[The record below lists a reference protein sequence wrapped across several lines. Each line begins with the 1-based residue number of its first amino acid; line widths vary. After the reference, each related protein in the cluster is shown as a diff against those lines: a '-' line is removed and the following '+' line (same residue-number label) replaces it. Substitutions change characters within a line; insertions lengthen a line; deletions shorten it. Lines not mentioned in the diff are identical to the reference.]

1 MSPHSVGNNALLGK
15 CLIAKQNK
23 YMLNSNQK
31 NSALN
36 YYKNEESLNPV
47 FSRPDMWQ
55 VWHVT
60 RGRSLAPISQEHVCL
75 NPFGLL

>member
-1 MSPHSVGNNALLGK
+1 MSPNSVENNALLGK

-23 YMLNSNQK
+23 YMLNSKQN

-47 FSRPDMWQ
+47 CSRPDM
-55 VWHVT
+55 
-60 RGRSLAPISQEHVCL
+60 
-75 NPFGLL
+75 